1 MSLPNHKY
9 EKQPR
14 TRVPRSWMAISTT
27 CQLYKRLRQSTPFCP
42 EFPKQHEKNLT
53 EPPEKKKRHSGRKK
67 LKWFK
72 CPKTQTEYTELI
84 DNTWA
89 AERTHVSVAGWGNV
103 THFKRSTRS
112 SDEVVTAL
120 CDPSGPKLF
129 CPRHSLNRNI
139 SIDLYFRTFFNL
151 HTQKARVGGGN
162 VKKKQPSLY
171 QEAERMVGKVK
182 CLQLNIC
189 KRTEDSFQTSSWRQ
203 KLDIFDRKSITIWYF
218 KPKRVFF
225 PDQVVV
231 VPEPNTP

>member
-1 MSLPNHKY
+1 MKGAGLIMGRTEQFFFLNMQFSQTNKWKLYMSSPNHKY

-89 AERTHVSVAGWGNV
+89 AERTHVSVTVWGNV

-129 CPRHSLNRNI
+129 CPRHSLNRYI
-139 SIDLYFRTFFNL
+139 AIDLYFRTFFNL

-162 VKKKQPSLY
+162 VKKKTAQS
-171 QEAERMVGKVK
+171 VSGGG
-182 CLQLNIC
+182 
-189 KRTEDSFQTSSWRQ
+189 EDGG
-203 KLDIFDRKSITIWYF
+203 
-218 KPKRVFF
+218 
-225 PDQVVV
+225 
-231 VPEPNTP
+231 

>member
-1 MSLPNHKY
+1 MKGAGLIMGRTEQFFFLNMQFSQTNKWKLYMSSPNHKY

-162 VKKKQPSLY
+162 YKKNRPVCIRRRRGWW
-171 QEAERMVGKVK
+171 ER
-182 CLQLNIC
+182 
-189 KRTEDSFQTSSWRQ
+189 
-203 KLDIFDRKSITIWYF
+203 
-218 KPKRVFF
+218 
-225 PDQVVV
+225 
-231 VPEPNTP
+231 

>member
-1 MSLPNHKY
+1 MKSNRARESRGAEWQLA
-9 EKQPR
+9 Q
-14 TRVPRSWMAISTT
+14 RVSFINGS
-27 CQLYKRLRQSTPFCP
+27 RQSAPFCP

-182 CLQLNIC
+182 CLQL
-189 KRTEDSFQTSSWRQ
+189 KTSAQHLQAHWGQ
-203 KLDIFDRKSITIWYF
+203 
-218 KPKRVFF
+218 F
-225 PDQVVV
+225 PDELMASETGYFWQEVHNNLVFQAKTCFFSW
-231 VPEPNTP
+231 PSGCCAWT

>member
-1 MSLPNHKY
+1 MGMKGAGLIMGRTEQFFFLNMQFSQTNKWKLYMSLPNHKY

-72 CPKTQTEYTELI
+72 CPKTQTEYPELI

-112 SDEVVTAL
+112 SDSSVW
-120 CDPSGPKLF
+120 
-129 CPRHSLNRNI
+129 
-139 SIDLYFRTFFNL
+139 SI
-151 HTQKARVGGGN
+151 
-162 VKKKQPSLY
+162 
-171 QEAERMVGKVK
+171 
-182 CLQLNIC
+182 
-189 KRTEDSFQTSSWRQ
+189 RTEAVLSTAQFESVHCHRLVFPHIFQFAYTKSQSWRW
-203 KLDIFDRKSITIWYF
+203 KC
-218 KPKRVFF
+218 
-225 PDQVVV
+225 
-231 VPEPNTP
+231 

>member
-1 MSLPNHKY
+1 MKGAGLIMGRTEQFFFLNMQFSQTNKWKLYMSLPNHKY

-89 AERTHVSVAGWGNV
+89 AERTHVSVTVWGNV

-129 CPRHSLNRNI
+129 CPRHSLNRYI
-139 SIDLYFRTFFNL
+139 AIDLYFRTFFNL

-162 VKKKQPSLY
+162 
-171 QEAERMVGKVK
+171 
-182 CLQLNIC
+182 
-189 KRTEDSFQTSSWRQ
+189 
-203 KLDIFDRKSITIWYF
+203 
-218 KPKRVFF
+218 
-225 PDQVVV
+225 
-231 VPEPNTP
+231 